1 MRYKRVFLIVL
12 DSVGAGAMP
21 DAGDY
26 GDAGADT
33 LGHIARAVD
42 RLELPHLQKLGLGNL
57 HPMDKVPP
65 GGAPPWPATAS
76 SGSAVPGRTP

>member
-1 MRYKRVFLIVL
+1 MIYRRIFLIVL

-33 LGHIARAVD
+33 LGHIL
-42 RLELPHLQKLGLGNL
+42 LERSRT
-57 HPMDKVPP
+57 VPVTCITYSRP
-65 GGAPPWPATAS
+65 SLFACSQS
-76 SGSAVPGRTP
+76 SALFS

>member
-1 MRYKRVFLIVL
+1 MTYRRIFLIVL

-33 LGHIARAVD
+33 LGHISQAVEK
-42 RLELPHLQKLGLGNL
+42 LSLPNLRKLGLGNL

-65 GGAPPWPATAS
+65 SSGPWPGTAS
-76 SGSAVPGRTP
+76 SGSAAPARTP

>member
-1 MRYKRVFLIVL
+1 MTYRRIFLIVL

-33 LGHIARAVD
+33 LGHISQAVEK
-42 RLELPHLQKLGLGNL
+42 LSLPNL
-57 HPMDKVPP
+57 
-65 GGAPPWPATAS
+65 
-76 SGSAVPGRTP
+76 